1 LITPQPAATVLGGGG
16 QEASVHQKKEPSMQ
30 KDLISDKQSAALNS
44 PGRKSSRTLYILS
57 VGLLML
63 SPVCFAA
70 TQQTPPDNT
79 KTNQQ
84 DRTQGSTTADQQ
96 SESPADRE
104 LTRKVRKALMDDKD
118 LSTYA
123 HNIKIITK
131 DGVVRLKGPVRSDE
145 EKATIEAKATAI
157 AGPSNVKDELTVKPQ

>member
-1 LITPQPAATVLGGGG
+1 MQP
-16 QEASVHQKKEPSMQ
+16 E
-30 KDLISDKQSAALNS
+30 LISDKQSDALNRPHRKVS
-44 PGRKSSRTLYILS
+44 PRLYAFSL
-57 VGLLML
+57 GLLLL
-63 SPVCFAA
+63 SPLCFAA
-70 TQQTPPDNT
+70 AQQTPPDNT

-84 DRTQGSTTADQQ
+84 ETAQGSTTADQQ

-104 LTRKVRKALMDDKD
+104 LSRKIRKALMDDKD

-131 DGVVRLKGPVRSDE
+131 DGVVHLKGPVRTDE
-145 EKATIEAKATAI
+145 EKAAIEAKAVAI